1 MPVPDEQKLYEDFG
15 HCEFC
20 DKCYEDSKFV
30 RVLFCNDKEGA
41 ERKYRIFEMC
51 KTCRDKCKKD
61 KDYEKYAT
69 DKAFNLKLGR
79 PVKIQRKVV
88 NEVVD
93 DDQD

>member
-1 MPVPDEQKLYEDFG
+1 MPVPDEFKLCEDFS

-20 DKCYEDSKFV
+20 DKCYVDSKFAK
-30 RVLFCNDKEGA
+30 VLFCNDKEGA

-51 KTCRDKCKKD
+51 ETCRNKCETD
-61 KDYEKYAT
+61 KDYEQYAT

-79 PVKIQRKVV
+79 PVKIHY
-88 NEVVD
+88 EVVD

>member
-51 KTCRDKCKKD
+51 KNCRSSWKRRTSICFSLMP
-61 KDYEKYAT
+61 T
-69 DKAFNLKLGR
+69 QLFLNTVI
-79 PVKIQRKVV
+79 VKSECIAQRFFA
-88 NEVVD
+88 
-93 DDQD
+93 